1 MGTAIFVTTDDGNIA
16 PLSVRRF
23 TSESELD
30 DCLAAHPEV
39 LATALGNDQA
49 PLRLLLVARQA
60 PVDDRDAGR
69 VGRWTADLL
78 YLDQAGVITIVED
91 KLSQNPEIRRKVLG
105 QAIEYAANIG
115 DTLTAHL
122 IRQQL
127 VVRYGDAFDVKVREL
142 LSEDEEQYDG
152 DLDRYWQQVERNLRA
167 GAIRLVF
174 AADVIPSELRRS
186 IEFLNRVTDPLQ
198 LAGVE
203 VERRP
208 IADTA
213 GRERDLL
220 VANAVGLSEKARQ
233 KTDAAR
239 GGRNESIEADAFWTI
254 YNSVDDASTGATS
267 TRLLAETLLQS
278 TALLRSEFYHADRW
292 GSERILPTLGWPAA
306 AERPSERETTA
317 LHRRDLP
324 CAMAMA
330 LISRRGTRSSHRYK
344 RLTPWETNAGL
355 AGK

>member
-1 MGTAIFVTTDDGNIA
+1 MTLTHRTKNTWHIGSKNSAF
-16 PLSVRRF
+16 
-23 TSESELD
+23 
-30 DCLAAHPEV
+30 
-39 LATALGNDQA
+39 
-49 PLRLLLVARQA
+49 
-60 PVDDRDAGR
+60 
-69 VGRWTADLL
+69 
-78 YLDQAGVITIVED
+78 
-91 KLSQNPEIRRKVLG
+91 
-105 QAIEYAANIG
+105 NIG

-278 TALLRSEFYHADRW
+278 TALLRSEFYQT
-292 GSERILPTLGWPAA
+292 PTGGVTCPHLCIHIQ
-306 AERPSERETTA
+306 S
-317 LHRRDLP
+317 
-324 CAMAMA
+324 
-330 LISRRGTRSSHRYK
+330 
-344 RLTPWETNAGL
+344 
-355 AGK
+355 